1 MKKLLLLSNLLVIF
15 SLFFGCKFAKN
26 NTTAKSNT
34 VQKDGI
40 KSGVLTQDTI
50 LSKKTNARQKDSAK
64 YAGDTLKV
72 NRIEHGTANRQQL
85 DSIKNRKTKG
95 K

>member
-1 MKKLLLLSNLLVIF
+1 MKKLLLLSNLLVTV
-15 SLFFGCKFAKN
+15 SLFFGCQSAKK

-40 KSGVLTQDTI
+40 KSGVLTQDTVI
-50 LSKKTNARQKDSAK
+50 SKKTNAAQKDSAK
-64 YAGDTLKV
+64 YAGDSLKV
-72 NRIEHGTANRQQL
+72 KRIEHGTANRQQL

>member
-15 SLFFGCKFAKN
+15 SLFFGCQSAKN

-40 KSGVLTQDTI
+40 KSGVLTQDTVI
-50 LSKKTNARQKDSAK
+50 SKKTNAAQKDSVK
-64 YAGDTLKV
+64 HAGDTLKV
-72 NRIEHGTANRQQL
+72 KRIEHGAPNQQHL

>member
-1 MKKLLLLSNLLVIF
+1 MKKLLLLSNLLVTV
-15 SLFFGCKFAKN
+15 SLFFGCQSAKN

-40 KSGVLTQDTI
+40 KSGVLTQDTVI
-50 LSKKTNARQKDSAK
+50 SKKTNATQKDSAK
-64 YAGDTLKV
+64 YDGDTLKAK
-72 NRIEHGTANRQQL
+72 RIEHGTVNPQHL

>member
-15 SLFFGCKFAKN
+15 SLFFGCRFAKN

-40 KSGVLTQDTI
+40 KSGVLTQDTVI
-50 LSKKTNARQKDSAK
+50 SKKTNARQKDSAK